1 MVSYIMRVSVFGH
14 CQFRL
19 FSPSSSRSSNCSC
32 SSSSYSSS
40 SINCSNISSSS
51 SSSSSNCSNISSI

>member
-1 MVSYIMRVSVFGH
+1 MVSDIMRVSVFGH

-19 FSPSSSRSSNCSC
+19 FSPSSSRSINC
-32 SSSSYSSS
+32 SSS
-40 SINCSNISSSS
+40 CSSSS